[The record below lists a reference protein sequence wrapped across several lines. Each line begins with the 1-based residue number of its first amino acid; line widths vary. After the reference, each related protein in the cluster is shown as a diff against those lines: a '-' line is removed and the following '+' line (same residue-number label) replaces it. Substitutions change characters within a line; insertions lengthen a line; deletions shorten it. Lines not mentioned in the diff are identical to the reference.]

1 MKKKINLIYG
11 ITFLLSNIVIKNAIY
26 GTKRITL
33 NNMPSDSL
41 NFGQLSSNLA
51 QHFYDSND
59 ILNYSVKKLIPFLIV
74 GGLITIA
81 YEIVGYKTK
90 VLDKKWSFFIPLI
103 IYVITELILLYLFF
117 NQYQIV
123 W

>member
-26 GTKRITL
+26 GTKRITI
-33 NNMPSDSL
+33 NNMPMDPP
-41 NFGQLSSNLA
+41 NFVQLPSNLA

-81 YEIVGYKTK
+81 YEIAGYKTK